1 VNSGVFFHPDSLG
14 ERQRRGVEE
23 RAALPWEAHA
33 EVGSAEGRDAVR
45 VLLDQEST
53 RLPDLLPIRHE
64 RMLASPF
71 AFFRGA
77 AAVMAGDLGCG
88 MSTRFHVQLCGDAH
102 LSNFGVFGS
111 PERRLVFDV
120 TDFDE
125 TLPGPWEWDVKR
137 LAASLEVAGRENA
150 YDEQT
155 IRKIVRSAV
164 RRYQKAMA
172 ALAELPNLEAWH
184 SHVDLE
190 DTQSFDAAGARATA
204 RLETALRKART
215 RDHLRSLSKLTTLV
229 DGQRRFVADPPV
241 LVPLSDLAPEQ
252 SRREMAEDA
261 EGILREYAGNLAAG
275 TRQLLGTYRFVD
287 IARKVVG
294 VGSVGARC
302 WLVLLLGR
310 DENDPLFL
318 QVKEAPS
325 SALAPFLEPGAH
337 RDEGARVVDGQRVM
351 QAASDAFLGA
361 QRVTGRDGIR
371 RDFYVRQLHNWK
383 GSARVAG
390 MEPKHMRAYGGLCG
404 STLARA
410 HARSGDRIAIASY
423 LGDGDGFARAV
434 VAFASAYADR
444 NEEDFARFAHAIASG
459 DVPARTRTAEE
470 V

>member
-1 VNSGVFFHPDSLG
+1 M
-14 ERQRRGVEE
+14 
-23 RAALPWEAHA
+23 
-33 EVGSAEGRDAVR
+33 VGSSDGRDAVR
-45 VLLDQEST
+45 VLLDQESS

-77 AAVMAGDLGCG
+77 AAVMAGDLGCAT
-88 MSTRFHVQLCGDAH
+88 STGFHVQLCGDAH
-102 LSNFGVFGS
+102 LSNFGLFGS

-150 YDEQT
+150 YDQQT

-164 RRYQKAMA
+164 RRYQKAMVALA
-172 ALAELPNLEAWH
+172 ALSNLEAWH
-184 SHVDLE
+184 SHVDMA
-190 DTQSFDAAGARATA
+190 DAQSFAAQGAQATA
-204 RLETALRKART
+204 RLETAMRKARS
-215 RDHLRSLSKLTTLV
+215 RDHLRSLAKLTTLV
-229 DGQRRFVADPPV
+229 DGERRFVADPPV

-252 SRREMAEDA
+252 SRREMAEDV
-261 EGILREYAGNLAAG
+261 EGILREYAGKLAAG
-275 TRQLLGTYRFVD
+275 PRQLLGTYRFVD

-302 WLVLLLGR
+302 WVVLLLGR
-310 DENDPLFL
+310 DEDDPLFL
-318 QVKEAPS
+318 QVKEAQR
-325 SALAPFLEPGAH
+325 SALAPHLEPGAH
-337 RDEGARVVDGQRVM
+337 RDEGVRVVEGQRVM
-351 QAASDAFLGA
+351 QAASDVFLGA
-361 QRVTGRDGIR
+361 QRVTGHDGRR

-390 MEPKHMRAYGGLCG
+390 MEPQAMRAYGRLCG
-404 STLARA
+404 ATLARA

-423 LGDGDGFARAV
+423 LGSGDGFARAV

-444 NEEDFARFAHAIASG
+444 NEDDFACFARAVATG
-459 DVPARTRTAEE
+459 GLPTPGRAAAGA
-470 V
+470 